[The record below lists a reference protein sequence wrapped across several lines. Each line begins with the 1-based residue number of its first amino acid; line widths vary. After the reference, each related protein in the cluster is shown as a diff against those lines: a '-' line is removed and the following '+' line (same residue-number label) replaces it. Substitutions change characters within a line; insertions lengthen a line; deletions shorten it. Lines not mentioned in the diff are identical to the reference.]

1 MKGQLIRVSGNNL
14 TFQTFMRHQIT
25 LPVKKDFGSILD
37 LAVNSVGK
45 VFEVITESGKIV
57 ELKEST
63 F

>member
-1 MKGQLIRVSGNNL
+1 
-14 TFQTFMRHQIT
+14 MRHQIT
-25 LPVKKDFGSILD
+25 LPVKKDFGTLLD
-37 LAVNSVGK
+37 LAVNNIGK

>member
-25 LPVKKDFGSILD
+25 LPVKKDFGNLLD